1 MSSKPAWSAA
11 VARWGAAAATL
22 LLAGCALHGRDLAAR
37 APVDVQ
43 RPGVDTATAA
53 PQANYVVSSSSYSL
67 VTSSEVSRDVAV
79 AALRATEGAFA
90 SLLGTRPPRIG
101 IAICDSSGQRVP
113 PPLVTPSSDLIT
125 FSMMGGGLLGPT
137 HDRAVQALQ
146 SEVRLIA
153 ANAWIGIYAAG
164 WNTMLRQKGIV
175 FIDAAG
181 EPISPAREL
190 PAWLHVATLGLLT
203 RSPPDSGARDWSSE
217 TIPLAELFERRLT
230 TPEIEDMSRHPD
242 ASLFPAQAAS
252 VLHYLRDTQGEG
264 VIADIVGESVAGLGM
279 RDILAH
285 LPSPTTPEQL
295 EADWHRWASR
305 QGQVTGASGAAAPE
319 VAP

>member
-1 MSSKPAWSAA
+1 MSSKPAWSAP
-11 VARWGAAAATL
+11 VARRGAIAASL
-22 LLAGCALHGRDLAAR
+22 LLTGCALHGRDLAAR
-37 APVDVQ
+37 APIDVQ
-43 RPGVDTATAA
+43 LPGVDTTAA
-53 PQANYVVSSSSYSL
+53 SPASYVVSSSSYAL

-79 AALRATEGAFA
+79 GALRATEGAFA

-101 IAICDSSGQRVP
+101 IAIYDSSGQRVP
-113 PPLVTPSSDLIT
+113 QPLVTPPSDLIT

-137 HDRAVQALQ
+137 HDLAVQALQ

-175 FIDAAG
+175 FVDAAG
-181 EPISPAREL
+181 EPIPPAREL
-190 PAWLHVATLGLLT
+190 PAWLHVGTLGLLT
-203 RSPPDSGARDWSSE
+203 RSAPASGARDWSSE
-217 TIPLAELFERRLT
+217 AIPLADLFERRLT

-252 VLHYLRDTQGEG
+252 VLHYLRDIHGEG

-295 EADWHRWASR
+295 ETEWRRWASR
-305 QGQVTGASGAAAPE
+305 QGQVSGGTGVVAPE
-319 VAP
+319 LSP